1 MKIRRFNLFMIYL
14 FILLSIYGTKPLA
27 GETTPNRISLA
38 ISGGASKGA
47 YEAGL
52 IWGLIEVTR
61 QVEKTE
67 NWSFGGEPRPI
78 EITSI
83 AGTSA
88 GGINSLLAAM
98 IWAAAARGCRDA
110 TRPHQTRP

>member
-1 MKIRRFNLFMIYL
+1 M
-14 FILLSIYGTKPLA
+14 FILLPIFCTKHVTA
-27 GETTPNRISLA
+27 ETYPNRISLA

-52 IWGLIEVTR
+52 IWSLIEVIR

-67 NWSFGGEPRPI
+67 SWSFGGEPQPL
-78 EITSI
+78 EFAGI

-88 GGINSLLAAM
+88 GGINTLLAALV
-98 IWAAAARGCRDA
+98 W
-110 TRPHQTRP
+110 